1 MEMNTT
7 NLSGETLS
15 DHVRQSVE
23 KYFAQLNGHEST
35 GLYDLCIV
43 TGKQIGRAHV

>member
-35 GLYDLCIV
+35 GLYDLV
-43 TGKQIGRAHV
+43 S